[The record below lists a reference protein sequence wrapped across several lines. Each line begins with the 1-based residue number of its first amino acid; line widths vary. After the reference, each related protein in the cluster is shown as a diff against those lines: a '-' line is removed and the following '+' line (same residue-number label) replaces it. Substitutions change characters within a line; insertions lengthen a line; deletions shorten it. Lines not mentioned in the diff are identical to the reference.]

1 VWQHLAGRP
10 PRPQA
15 VAERLEQRRAAG
27 AFPWIVR
34 LRNGYA
40 GCLRE
45 LPSGPPPTST
55 FVGDARLEI
64 GGTAYAPGVWGTA
77 VNPDTKLAL
86 LIHAFEVLGA
96 GRVRLK
102 TDVRNTRSQQAI
114 ARLGARYE
122 ATLRRYQRRAD
133 GSVRDTVLF
142 SIVTE
147 DLADGARHA
156 GAQAHGRPEAP
167 AVPLTDALAAVLARV
182 PVRGVGSRTCRLGSR
197 QASRSLF
204 SPSRVVVGLGS
215 QAMDL
220 VIEPER
226 PGDVEAI
233 RDVVRRAFHDQQS
246 VAGMVELIRGSPQY
260 VPELALVARIGSEV
274 VGFVMLSH
282 ADVVEA
288 SGRRHDVL
296 TLSPLAVA
304 PERERRGIGSAL
316 VRAAL
321 AAADA
326 CGAGIVTLEGSPI
339 YYRRFGFRFGPDF
352 DITIDLP
359 DWAPAEAAQV
369 FTLRAYDPTVRG
381 TLRYPPAF
389 RSTRL

>member
-1 VWQHLAGRP
+1 
-10 PRPQA
+10 
-15 VAERLEQRRAAG
+15 
-27 AFPWIVR
+27 
-34 LRNGYA
+34 
-40 GCLRE
+40 
-45 LPSGPPPTST
+45 
-55 FVGDARLEI
+55 
-64 GGTAYAPGVWGTA
+64 
-77 VNPDTKLAL
+77 
-86 LIHAFEVLGA
+86 
-96 GRVRLK
+96 
-102 TDVRNTRSQQAI
+102 
-114 ARLGARYE
+114 
-122 ATLRRYQRRAD
+122 
-133 GSVRDTVLF
+133 
-142 SIVTE
+142 
-147 DLADGARHA
+147 
-156 GAQAHGRPEAP
+156 
-167 AVPLTDALAAVLARV
+167 
-182 PVRGVGSRTCRLGSR
+182 
-197 QASRSLF
+197 
-204 SPSRVVVGLGS
+204 
-215 QAMDL
+215 MDL

-226 PGDVEAI
+226 PDDVEAI

-246 VAGMVELIRGSPQY
+246 VAGMVELIRGSLQY

-304 PERERRGIGSAL
+304 PERERQGIGSAL

-369 FTLRAYDPTVRG
+369 FTLGAYDPTVRG

-389 RSTRL
+389 AAVS